1 MAWLARSIAK
11 TLLPSD
17 DEDEEQE
24 KPSATTSAE
33 SDTDGEPQSPTKG
46 VKEDISELTQTLT
59 RQFRGI
65 ASFLAP
71 PPQSQSESRTLDG
84 DDDDVEVSDPSR
96 KMPGEVTNRIA

>member
-17 DEDEEQE
+17 DEEEEQD
-24 KPSATTSAE
+24 KPSATTSAA
-33 SDTDGEPQSPTKG
+33 SDTAREPQSPTKG

-65 ASFLAP
+65 ASFLVP
-71 PPQSQSESRTLDG
+71 PPQSQSESRTLPEG
-84 DDDDVEVSDPSR
+84 GDDVEASDESR
-96 KMPGEVTNRIA
+96 KMPGEVTNRI